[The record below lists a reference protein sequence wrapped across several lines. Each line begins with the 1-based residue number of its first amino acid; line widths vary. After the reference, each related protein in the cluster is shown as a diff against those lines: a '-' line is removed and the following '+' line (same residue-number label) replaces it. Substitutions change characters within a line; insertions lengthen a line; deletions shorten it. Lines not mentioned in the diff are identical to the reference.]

1 LVPSGRRR
9 INIEGRAHK
18 VIPQIARAERLNP
31 DQLRDIYI
39 TGPDNQFV
47 PLSTIATI
55 HDSMVPRSLNR
66 FQQLNAIK
74 LSGTT
79 TQLDE
84 GRKVLENAAWQHS
97 RTTLVPRRSSATA
110 VTRSGSEPSGKN
122 IVDG

>member
-1 LVPSGRRR
+1 M
-9 INIEGRAHK
+9 
-18 VIPQIARAERLNP
+18 
-31 DQLRDIYI
+31 
-39 TGPDNQFV
+39 

-55 HDSMVPRSLNR
+55 HDSTVPRSLNR

-84 GRKVLENAAWQHS
+84 GRKVLENAAWQHT
-97 RTTLVPRRSSATA
+97 RTTLVPRRSSAAA
-110 VTRSGSEPSGKN
+110 VTRSGSESSGKN